1 VGPRK
6 NGGEVRRI
14 QYGGWD
20 RGGPRT
26 VEGTHPGGHTQIR
39 RPIRALERHECHC
52 ETMFIQNVARC
63 SRSFLPKQIK
73 CPFATNVVC
82 GSSPCSVSTMNGKTL
97 GATGGASTSRAGWR
111 QWRGLAVTCLV
122 NQIQTNGTLFILLGD
137 VWIFTFIISA
147 FFLFLHFVS

>member
-1 VGPRK
+1 
-6 NGGEVRRI
+6 
-14 QYGGWD
+14 
-20 RGGPRT
+20 
-26 VEGTHPGGHTQIR
+26 
-39 RPIRALERHECHC
+39 
-52 ETMFIQNVARC
+52 MFIQNVARC

-82 GSSPCSVSTMNGKTL
+82 GSGAGSARTMNGKTLSL